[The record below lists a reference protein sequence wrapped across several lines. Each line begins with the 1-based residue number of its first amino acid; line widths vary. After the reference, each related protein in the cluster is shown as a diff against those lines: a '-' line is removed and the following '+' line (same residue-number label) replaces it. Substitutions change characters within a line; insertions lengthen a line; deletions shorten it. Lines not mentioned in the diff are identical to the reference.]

1 MIVSRIAASESLA
14 FRRFFICLLPLSQR
28 HRNIAVGA
36 GLLSPTG
43 LCHKST
49 RRFSSGAFFI
59 YTGALRLPQL
69 SFRGA
74 VGCPVFIERNHAL
87 GKRAAELKRLRPF
100 AVGQKGKAMRK
111 REMTIAGIPLQPIRR
126 GKPAVIREAN
136 GCRQTTPVLWVDQ
149 LSSTEVTFETQN
161 TVYHLR
167 VMAVLRG
174 KEAHRS

>member
-1 MIVSRIAASESLA
+1 
-14 FRRFFICLLPLSQR
+14 
-28 HRNIAVGA
+28 
-36 GLLSPTG
+36 
-43 LCHKST
+43 
-49 RRFSSGAFFI
+49 
-59 YTGALRLPQL
+59 
-69 SFRGA
+69 
-74 VGCPVFIERNHAL
+74 
-87 GKRAAELKRLRPF
+87 
-100 AVGQKGKAMRK
+100 MRK

-174 KEAHRS
+174 KGAHQA

>member
-1 MIVSRIAASESLA
+1 
-14 FRRFFICLLPLSQR
+14 
-28 HRNIAVGA
+28 
-36 GLLSPTG
+36 
-43 LCHKST
+43 
-49 RRFSSGAFFI
+49 
-59 YTGALRLPQL
+59 
-69 SFRGA
+69 
-74 VGCPVFIERNHAL
+74 
-87 GKRAAELKRLRPF
+87 
-100 AVGQKGKAMRK
+100 MRK

-161 TVYHLR
+161 PVYHLR

>member
-1 MIVSRIAASESLA
+1 MSSASVIEAQEQGGGSRAP
-14 FRRFFICLLPLSQR
+14 LP
-28 HRNIAVGA
+28 HWA
-36 GLLSPTG
+36 
-43 LCHKST
+43 
-49 RRFSSGAFFI
+49 
-59 YTGALRLPQL
+59 LPQKHSKVFFGCFFHIYR
-69 SFRGA
+69 SFTAPPTFFPGSRWLPRFHRKKL
-74 VGCPVFIERNHAL
+74 CPWQS
-87 GKRAAELKRLRPF
+87 AAELKRLRPF

>member
-1 MIVSRIAASESLA
+1 M
-14 FRRFFICLLPLSQR
+14 
-28 HRNIAVGA
+28 GA
-36 GLLSPTG
+36 GLLSPT
-43 LCHKST
+43 LAQPQEHSE
-49 RRFSSGAFFI
+49 FSLGAFFL
-59 YTGALRLPQL
+59 YTGVSRLPQL

-111 REMTIAGIPLQPIRR
+111 REMTIAGMPLQPIRR

-174 KEAHRS
+174 EEAHRA

>member
-1 MIVSRIAASESLA
+1 MSSASVIEAQEQGGGSRTP
-14 FRRFFICLLPLSQR
+14 LP
-28 HRNIAVGA
+28 HWA
-36 GLLSPTG
+36 
-43 LCHKST
+43 
-49 RRFSSGAFFI
+49 
-59 YTGALRLPQL
+59 LPQKHSKVFFGCFFHIYR
-69 SFRGA
+69 SFTAPPTFFPGSRWL
-74 VGCPVFIERNHAL
+74 PRFHRKKL
-87 GKRAAELKRLRPF
+87 FPWQSAAELKRLRPF
-100 AVGQKGKAMRK
+100 AAGKKGKAMRK

-174 KEAHRS
+174 KEAHRA

>member
-1 MIVSRIAASESLA
+1 MKVSCIAASESLGFLA
-14 FRRFFICLLPLSQR
+14 LFYVFC
-28 HRNIAVGA
+28 
-36 GLLSPTG
+36 
-43 LCHKST
+43 LCHRGTKT
-49 RRFSSGAFFI
+49 RRWEQDSCPYFGLATKAPRDFLWVLFSYIPESFSLGAFFL
-59 YTGALRLPQL
+59 YTGVSRLPQL

-149 LSSTEVTFETQN
+149 LSSTEVP
-161 TVYHLR
+161 VGGPAILHGSHL
-167 VMAVLRG
+167 
-174 KEAHRS
+174 

>member
-1 MIVSRIAASESLA
+1 
-14 FRRFFICLLPLSQR
+14 
-28 HRNIAVGA
+28 
-36 GLLSPTG
+36 
-43 LCHKST
+43 
-49 RRFSSGAFFI
+49 
-59 YTGALRLPQL
+59 
-69 SFRGA
+69 
-74 VGCPVFIERNHAL
+74 
-87 GKRAAELKRLRPF
+87 
-100 AVGQKGKAMRK
+100 MRK

-174 KEAHRS
+174 KEAHRHEEHPAPCEALFGRMAAA